1 MNMKKVFTLF
11 LLLLCVATGW
21 ATNYKVAATYT
32 PLSQLTSGYYVIRV
46 FSDKANAENGSYLY
60 ANENGNEIYNE
71 AKNSTS
77 NYEGGSTLTSAYY
90 VWKVFVGET
99 NGVKTFQIQNV
110 GRNLFIAKTAQTEQN
125 GNNMFNGDNIAIFYA
140 EENENTT
147 KGFRLKTNGIYLIC
161 DGDRNSTTQVG
172 KLGNWATTKE
182 NCAQFRM
189 FKVGFDVTYNFELD
203 GQTYTK
209 KITALGGETPEAAYN
224 TFYTTPGYVRVPFPT
239 ETLTEDGTTTFNL
252 SCTKNNDYPVTPNKW
267 YFVKMGLQGGSNQRD
282 GYLFDNNGAQIP
294 TNNKTKK
301 LSDAT
306 YVWKFVGNPFD
317 GYQLINGSGKSLIAT
332 AYNNSRDVYP
342 YAADPSKITTAC
354 CDRWDVQG
362 TSVVAGGSQTTY
374 WRNNAFVLS
383 AHNHG
388 NYQMHAYDNNKIS
401 YWKST
406 EVDVSSAIT
415 LDAALPEITL
425 NTLNNK
431 NYATYYLPFAA
442 KAPEGVTA
450 YAGTINNGNVQLTEY
465 ANGVIP
471 ANKGVVLVSDTKTT
485 ATFTLADA
493 SGVTEQKNDLTGVLT
508 DTELSSVESFD
519 QVRIFSKKDNVA
531 GFYKPNSGITSLAAN
546 KAYIMAPA
554 NEGALVL
561 NFAGGEVTGINQ
573 ATINATEANAPIY
586 DLTGRRVAKAV
597 KGIYVKNGKK
607 FIVK

>member
-1 MNMKKVFTLF
+1 MKKVFTLF

-21 ATNYKVAATYT
+21 AGVDPTPTTNIE
-32 PLSQLTSGYYVIRV
+32 SGTYVIKA
-46 FSDKANAENGSYLY
+46 FSDKNETGGYVFLNNSNAYADANTKNFEELIYKIYLWTVTKNTDGSITITSFSDATKSFPANPSNTQTFTLGSTAGSYTLQSAGDSYPNCFYLKIGSHFVHSNGTKGNNNNLGFWNGSGNSAVKACFYKATTDKVNVTYKYTHNGNLIKTVTGQWGGGFPYPKLLEIPDYVTSTLPEGTVPNEDVTKEIPVTWDDMPFKENQWYFVKLGCVENTTSKNGYLY
-60 ANENGNEIYNE
+60 DKNDNATRIYMGVTTKELSTTNYLWKFEGDPLNGY
-71 AKNSTS
+71 
-77 NYEGGSTLTSAYY
+77 TLTSANGHKLVTPTVSGNGGTTFAYAASNAP
-90 VWKVFVGET
+90 T
-99 NGVKTFQIQNV
+99 NGFDTWVAYKPT
-110 GRNLFIAKTAQTEQN
+110 
-125 GNNMFNGDNIAIFYA
+125 
-140 EENENTT
+140 
-147 KGFRLKTNGIYLIC
+147 
-161 DGDRNSTTQVG
+161 ST
-172 KLGNWATTKE
+172 
-182 NCAQFRM
+182 
-189 FKVGFDVTYNFELD
+189 D
-203 GQTYTK
+203 
-209 KITALGGETPEAAYN
+209 I
-224 TFYTTPGYVRVPFPT
+224 
-239 ETLTEDGTTTFNL
+239 
-252 SCTKNNDYPVTPNKW
+252 
-267 YFVKMGLQGGSNQRD
+267 
-282 GYLFDNNGAQIP
+282 
-294 TNNKTKK
+294 TNNKGFFLAVKDHATWK
-301 LSDAT
+301 L
-306 YVWKFVGNPFD
+306 
-317 GYQLINGSGKSLIAT
+317 
-332 AYNNSRDVYP
+332 NSRDVTSTQQ
-342 YAADPSKITTAC
+342 ALSFWTEGADK
-354 CDRWDVQG
+354 G
-362 TSVVAGGSQTTY
+362 
-374 WRNNAFVLS
+374 
-383 AHNHG
+383 
-388 NYQMHAYDNNKIS
+388 
-401 YWKST
+401 
-406 EVDVSSAIT
+406 SAIFV
-415 LDAALPEITL
+415 DATLPEIRL
-425 NTLNNK
+425 NTLNDK